1 MSKFL
6 FTAFTLFYLL
16 TLITFPRTL
25 CAQTA
30 DRYYLIK
37 AGQLYDS
44 EKNVFLKNKQI
55 LIKGNVIQKVGDKI
69 DAPQGTTVLD
79 YGNATVTPGLI
90 DAHTHLLFRQGPT
103 DNLAYDGMM
112 NSPETRVLRAVGY
125 AKSYLN
131 AGFTTIRDLGNSEQY
146 LDLEVRN
153 AIERGDFPGPRMAV
167 SGPII
172 SAMDGQL
179 YGMPVKEFDKYSN
192 KEYAMVSGV
201 EEARKA
207 VKQHIARGVDVIKIT
222 VFGNR
227 LVLTLEEMKA
237 IVQAA
242 HSERVK
248 VTAHCDR
255 DWAVHAAIEAGVDG
269 LEHGY
274 GFKQSTLDTMAKR
287 KIYLVPTDGSA
298 DLRISYLKSQNIP
311 FNEQEVKSNFK
322 PLYDRIMAAHK
333 AGVLIVAGSDAYV
346 DLNLPRG
353 ETAKHTVSG
362 YFDAGLSAA
371 DVLKT
376 ATYNAAIALGME
388 NQIGVI
394 KENAMADISVFEGD
408 IQKDFKQSLFD
419 VKMVMKNG
427 VLEYQK
433 PAQNPAKGSAAKH

>member
-1 MSKFL
+1 MLNFL
-6 FTAFTLFYLL
+6 FSRSVIFHLL
-16 TLITFPRTL
+16 ISLIFSRISS
-25 CAQTA
+25 AQSA
-30 DRYYLIK
+30 DKYYLIK
-37 AGQLYDS
+37 AGQMYDS
-44 EKNVFLKNKQI
+44 ENNVFLKNKQI
-55 LIKGNVIQKVGDKI
+55 LIKGNTIQKVGDKL
-69 DAPQGTTVLD
+69 DTPQGTTVLD

-90 DAHTHLLFRQGPT
+90 DAHTHLLFRQGPA
-103 DNLAYDGMM
+103 DNLAFDGIM
-112 NSPETRVLRAVGY
+112 NSPETRALRAVGY

-131 AGFTTIRDLGNSEQY
+131 AGFTAIRDLGNSEQY

-153 AIERGDFPGPRMAV
+153 AIERGDFPGPRMLI

-179 YGMPVKEFDKYSN
+179 YGVPVKDFDKYSS
-192 KEYAMVSGV
+192 KEYSMVSGT

-207 VKQHIARGVDVIKIT
+207 VKEHIARGVDVIKIT

-227 LVLTLEEMKA
+227 LVLTPEEMKA

-255 DWAVHAAIEAGVDG
+255 DWAVHAALEAGVDG

-287 KIYLVPTDGSA
+287 GIYLVPTDGSV
-298 DLRISYLKSQNIP
+298 DLRIFYLKSQNIK
-311 FNEQEVKSNFK
+311 FDEQEVKNNFK
-322 PLYDRIMAAHK
+322 QLQDRIMAAHK
-333 AGVLIVAGSDAYV
+333 AGVMIVAGSDAYS

-353 ETAKHTVSG
+353 ETAKYTISG

-376 ATYNAAIALGME
+376 ATYNASIALGMK
-388 NQIGVI
+388 NQIGII
-394 KENAMADISVFEGD
+394 KENAMADLSVFEGD
-408 IQKDFKQSLFD
+408 MQKDFKKSLFD

-427 VLEYQK
+427 VVEYRK
-433 PAQNPAKGSAAKH
+433 

>member
-1 MSKFL
+1 MSRFL
-6 FTAFTLFYLL
+6 FARSIIFFLLILFAHSPA
-16 TLITFPRTL
+16 IQ
-25 CAQTA
+25 AQSA
-30 DRYYLIK
+30 DKYYLIK
-37 AGQLYDS
+37 AGKMYDS
-44 EKNVFLKNKQI
+44 EKNVFLKDKQI
-55 LIKGNVIQKVGDKI
+55 LIKGNVIQKVGDKL
-69 DAPQGTTVLD
+69 DVPQGATVLD

-103 DNLAYDGMM
+103 DNLAYDGIM

-131 AGFTTIRDLGNSEQY
+131 AGFTAIRDLGNSEQY

-153 AIERGDFPGPRMAV
+153 AIERGDFPGPRMMI

-179 YGMPVKEFDKYSN
+179 YGIPVKEFDKYSS
-192 KEYAMVSGV
+192 KEYSMVSGV

-207 VKQHIARGVDVIKIT
+207 VKEHIARGVDVIKIT

-227 LVLTLEEMKA
+227 LVLTPEELKA

-274 GFKQSTLDTMAKR
+274 GFRQSTLDTMAKR
-287 KIYLVPTDGSA
+287 GIYLVPTDGSV
-298 DLRISYLKSQNIP
+298 DLRIHYLKSQNIKYD
-311 FNEQEVKSNFK
+311 EAEIKQNFK
-322 PLYDRIMAAHK
+322 PLQNRIMAAHK
-333 AGVLIVAGSDAYV
+333 AGVRIVAGSDAYT
-346 DLNLPRG
+346 DLSLPRG
-353 ETAKHTVSG
+353 ETAKHTISG
-362 YFDAGLSAA
+362 FFDAGLPAA

-376 ATYNAAIALGME
+376 ATSNAAVALGME

-394 KENAMADISVFEGD
+394 KENAAADLAVFEGD
-408 IQKDFKQSLFD
+408 MQKDFKKSLFD

-427 VLEYQK
+427 VVEYQK
-433 PAQNPAKGSAAKH
+433 